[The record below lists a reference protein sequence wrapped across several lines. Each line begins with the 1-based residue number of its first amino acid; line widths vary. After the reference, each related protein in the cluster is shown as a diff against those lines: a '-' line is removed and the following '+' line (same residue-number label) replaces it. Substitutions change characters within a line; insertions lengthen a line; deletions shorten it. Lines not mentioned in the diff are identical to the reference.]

1 MDKETLV
8 KYAPWLVI
16 AFVFFMQYKVFVT
29 PVELEQTHR
38 TILQEVAEEYTTKI
52 EQQAMQKQYDNIT
65 IKIDKIYDY
74 IMRK

>member
-8 KYAPWLVI
+8 KYAPWLVFALVFLFQYQI
-16 AFVFFMQYKVFVT
+16 FVR
-29 PVELEQTHR
+29 PVEVEKMHR
-38 TILQEVAEEYTTKI
+38 IILQEVSEIYATKV
-52 EQQAMQKQYDNIT
+52 ENQAIQKQYDNIS

>member
-1 MDKETLV
+1 MDKETII

-16 AFVFFMQYKVFVT
+16 AIGFFMQYNLFVT
-29 PVELEQTHR
+29 PVELEKTHR
-38 TILQEVAEEYTTKI
+38 TILQEVANEYSTKAEALAI
-52 EQQAMQKQYDNIT
+52 QKQYDNIT